1 MRIELI
7 WPRPD
12 AQDRTL
18 TFDVPAARPVSDLL
32 RPVLRHTRRACSPAA
47 LGRAIGY
54 AEPFLGTAAN
64 AAGMGP
70 LARLALPVVARMARQ
85 SLHGTASAAETS
97 QASRIPGAPGSGPA

>member
-1 MRIELI
+1 MRIELT

-18 TFDVPAARPVSDLL
+18 TFAVPAARPVSELL

-64 AAGMGP
+64 AAGMGT
-70 LARLALPVVARMARQ
+70 LAQLALPVVARMARQ
-85 SLHGTASAAETS
+85 SLHGTVAASET
-97 QASRIPGAPGSGPA
+97 PEAPGTPG